1 MSIQDQPLSEAAYQI
16 LLALVD
22 GPRHGLGVAAEVEAR
37 TGGRVVL
44 GAGTLYTAFRRMR
57 SDGWLRDA
65 EAVGDDPDPR
75 RRYLE
80 LTEKGRQVLA
90 LEARRLETLVAD
102 ARVKQVLPGPA
113 AGG

>member
-22 GPRHGLGVAAEVEAR
+22 EPRHGLGVAAEVEAR

-44 GAGTLYTAFRRMR
+44 GAGTLYSAFRRMR
-57 SDGWLRDA
+57 EDGWLRDV
-65 EAVGDDPDPR
+65 ENPSNGGEPR

-80 LTEKGRQVLA
+80 LTEAGRTVLA
-90 LEARRLETLVAD
+90 SEARRLETLVAD
-102 ARVKQVLPGPA
+102 ARVKQVLPGHA

>member
-1 MSIQDQPLSEAAYQI
+1 MSIHDAPLSEAAYQI

-44 GAGTLYTAFRRMR
+44 GAGTLYSAFRRMR
-57 SDGWLRDA
+57 EDGWLRDA
-65 EAVGDDPDPR
+65 DGPVGGGDPR

-80 LTEKGRQVLA
+80 LTETGRGILA
-90 LEARRLETLVAD
+90 SEARRLETLVAD
-102 ARVKQVLPGPA
+102 ARVKRVLPGS
-113 AGG
+113 AGGG

>member
-1 MSIQDQPLSEAAYQI
+1 MSIQDQPLSEPAFQI
-16 LLALVD
+16 LLALAD
-22 GPRHGLGVAAEVEAR
+22 GPRHGLGVAAEVEVR

-57 SDGWLRDA
+57 EDGWLRDA
-65 EAVGDDPDPR
+65 PATGEDHDPR

-80 LTEKGRQVLA
+80 LTATGRAVLA
-90 LEARRLETLVAD
+90 SEARRLETLVAD
-102 ARVKQVLPGPA
+102 ARVKRVLPGHA